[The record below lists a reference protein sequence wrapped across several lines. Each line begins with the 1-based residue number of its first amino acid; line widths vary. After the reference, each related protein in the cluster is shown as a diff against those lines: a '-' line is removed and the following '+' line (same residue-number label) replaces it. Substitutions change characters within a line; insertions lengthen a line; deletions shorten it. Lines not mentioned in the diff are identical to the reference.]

1 MRRRLAREL
10 ALQSLYQM
18 EMNEVPSRDAI
29 AHVVEEARTEDEAQL
44 TQEKDQIS
52 PQYVMELVE
61 GTLQHKQQIDT
72 LLADYLKGWQM
83 DRLSRVDKEI
93 LRLATYEMVY
103 REDVPS
109 KVVVNEAIEMAKN
122 FGTEESGKFVNG
134 VLGKMI
140 KDLEAI
146 REKSVIEP
154 T

>member
-10 ALQSLYQM
+10 ALQSLYTM
-18 EMNEVPSRDAI
+18 EMNEVPSREAI
-29 AHVVEEARTEDEAQL
+29 EHVVEEARTEDEAQL

-140 KDLEAI
+140 KDLDSL
-146 REKSVIEP
+146 REKSVTEP

>member
-10 ALQSLYQM
+10 AVQSLYQM
-18 EMNEVPSRDAI
+18 EMNEVPLREAI
-29 AHVVEEARTEDEAQL
+29 VHVIEEASNEDEAQL
-44 TQEKDQIS
+44 TKEKDQIA
-52 PQYVMELVE
+52 PQFVTELVE
-61 GTLQHKQQIDT
+61 GTVQNKQQIDS

-83 DRLSRVDKEI
+83 DRLSRVDREI

-103 REDVPS
+103 REDVPP

-140 KDLEAI
+140 KDLDKL
-146 REKSVIEP
+146 REKPVTEQP
-154 T
+154 